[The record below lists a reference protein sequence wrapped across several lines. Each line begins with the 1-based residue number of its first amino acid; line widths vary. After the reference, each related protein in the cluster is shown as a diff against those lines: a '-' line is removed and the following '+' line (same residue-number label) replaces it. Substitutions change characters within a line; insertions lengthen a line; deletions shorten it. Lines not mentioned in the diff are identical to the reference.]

1 MRVASVGQ
9 GLVLT
14 AFASACGVPR
24 SVAQL
29 DAAAPQARM
38 DAAGAD
44 AALSDASL
52 IGNTDG
58 YSESGLDGASVPF
71 DAGAGV
77 VVLAANQEDPSYI
90 AVDETSVYFTAYDL
104 GRTFVMK
111 MPLAGGDPVTLAIGP
126 GAPFGLAVDRANAYW
141 TQSPPGGTGSVMSVP
156 LDGGPSVPLAVGQ
169 AQPVGPAVG
178 SANIYW
184 SENLDDGGL
193 VMMASLDGAAPSVLA
208 SGQHGPN
215 AIALDAT
222 SVYWTSLDGIMRAP
236 LDGGAPTL
244 LATDPCTSNAAA
256 ALAVEGAAA
265 YSPSESTFCCS
276 VTRTSLDG
284 AAVLLGNFPWGSCPS
299 GGSMGGS
306 IAADGTD
313 VYMTIYLF
321 GRTATSTGVV
331 VRVQAD
337 AGPDASD
344 AITTLAVG
352 QNGPHGVAVDATHV
366 YWTNDGNGQPG
377 QVMRAPK

>member
-126 GAPFGLAVDRANAYW
+126 GAPSVSPWTAQMRTGRRA
-141 TQSPPGGTGSVMSVP
+141 
-156 LDGGPSVPLAVGQ
+156 LR
-169 AQPVGPAVG
+169 
-178 SANIYW
+178 
-184 SENLDDGGL
+184 
-193 VMMASLDGAAPSVLA
+193 AAPEA
-208 SGQHGPN
+208 S
-215 AIALDAT
+215 
-222 SVYWTSLDGIMRAP
+222 
-236 LDGGAPTL
+236 
-244 LATDPCTSNAAA
+244 
-256 ALAVEGAAA
+256 
-265 YSPSESTFCCS
+265 
-276 VTRTSLDG
+276 
-284 AAVLLGNFPWGSCPS
+284 
-299 GGSMGGS
+299 
-306 IAADGTD
+306 
-313 VYMTIYLF
+313 
-321 GRTATSTGVV
+321 
-331 VRVQAD
+331 
-337 AGPDASD
+337 
-344 AITTLAVG
+344 
-352 QNGPHGVAVDATHV
+352 
-366 YWTNDGNGQPG
+366 
-377 QVMRAPK
+377 